1 MSEKFVFDGKIYKA
15 VPVKDGDSH
24 CEKCAF
30 DYCREC
36 EYVPEIPE
44 CDSKMR
50 DDGKDVYFVEAR
62 TNFDRITESPEAMAE
77 KLVYSA
83 WDGFHGYRWSGIV
96 NGIRFAFNTK
106 EEAIT
111 ATLKWLNKED
121 GNEKTNP

>member
-1 MSEKFVFDGKIYKA
+1 MNILEQCKR
-15 VPVKDGDSH
+15 
-24 CEKCAF
+24 CEKRPMCRLGEHEYYQVAF
-30 DYCREC
+30 EHWKCPYFKQKQVKT
-36 EYVPEIPE
+36 VPI
-44 CDSKMR
+44 
-50 DDGKDVYFVEAR
+50 

-83 WDGFHGYRWSGIV
+83 WDGFHGDRWSGIV